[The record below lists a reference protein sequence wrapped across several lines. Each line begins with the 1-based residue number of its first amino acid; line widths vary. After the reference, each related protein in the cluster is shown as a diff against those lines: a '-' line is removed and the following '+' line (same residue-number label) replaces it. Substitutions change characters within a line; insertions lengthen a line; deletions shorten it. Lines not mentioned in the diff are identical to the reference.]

1 MSPAGSKQET
11 MPAKERKDVKGKMF
25 FWGLGRRKTA
35 VARVRLYPGLTGVM
49 VNGKSLEDYIH
60 CDQWEAEATEP
71 LRLTECA
78 DKFAVLARADGGGIG
93 AQARALRL
101 GIARALVR
109 YDEKLRSVL
118 RKAGMLTR
126 DDRMV
131 ERKKPGL
138 KGARKRPQY
147 SKR

>member
-1 MSPAGSKQET
+1 
-11 MPAKERKDVKGKMF
+11 MPAREKKDVKGKMF

-35 VARVRLYPGLTGVM
+35 VARVRLYPGSTGVL
-49 VNGKSLEDYIH
+49 VNGKTIEEYVRCTD
-60 CDQWEAEATEP
+60 WEHEATEP

-78 DKFAVLARADGGGIG
+78 DKFAVLARASGGGLG
-93 AQARALRL
+93 SQARALRL
-101 GIARALVR
+101 GIARALVK
-109 YDEKLRSVL
+109 YDEKFRVVL
-118 RKAGMLTR
+118 RRAGMLTR

>member
-1 MSPAGSKQET
+1 
-11 MPAKERKDVKGKMF
+11 MPRSDKTKVPGKVF

-35 VARVRLYPGLTGVM
+35 VARVRLFPGAQGM
-49 VNGKSLEDYIH
+49 WVNGKTLSEYIG
-60 CDQWEAEATEP
+60 CKEFEMEAIEP
-71 LRLTECA
+71 LKVTEAA
-78 DKFAVLARADGGGIG
+78 DKFAVVARCTGGGIG
-93 AQARALRL
+93 GQARAIRL

-109 YDEKLRSVL
+109 YDEKYKAVL
-118 RKAGMLTR
+118 KKAGMLTR

-138 KGARKRPQY
+138 KGARRRPQY

>member
-1 MSPAGSKQET
+1 MPSKK
-11 MPAKERKDVKGKMF
+11 KEDIKGKMF
-25 FWGLGRRKTA
+25 FWGLGRRKTS
-35 VARVRLYPGLTGVM
+35 VARVRLYPGAAGVLI
-49 VNGKSLEDYIH
+49 NNKSLSDYIR
-60 CDQWEAEATEP
+60 CIDWEAEATEP
-71 LRLTECA
+71 LRTTEMA
-78 DKFAVLARADGGGIG
+78 DKFAVVARCNGGGLG
-93 AQARALRL
+93 SQARAIRL
-101 GIARALVR
+101 GIARALVK
-109 YDEKLRSVL
+109 YDEKFRTIL

>member
-1 MSPAGSKQET
+1 
-11 MPAKERKDVKGKMF
+11 MPKKERKDTRGKMF
-25 FWGLGRRKTA
+25 FWGLGRRKTS
-35 VARVRLYPGLTGVM
+35 VARVRLYPGSTGVT
-49 VNGKSLEDYIH
+49 VNEKTLEEYIR
-60 CDQWEAEATEP
+60 CRDWEAEATEP
-71 LRLTECA
+71 LRAVECA
-78 DKFAVLARADGGGIG
+78 DKFAVVARASGGGLG
-93 AQARALRL
+93 SQARALRL
-101 GIARALVR
+101 GIARALVK
-109 YDEKLRSVL
+109 YDEKFRIIL

>member
-1 MSPAGSKQET
+1 
-11 MPAKERKDVKGKMF
+11 MPAKEKKELTKGKMF

-35 VARVRLYPGLTGVM
+35 VARVRLYPGATGCV
-49 VNGKSLEDYIH
+49 VNGKELNEYIR
-60 CDQWEAEATEP
+60 CKDWEAEATEP
-71 LRLTECA
+71 LRTTECA
-78 DKFAVLARADGGGIG
+78 DKFAVVARTNGGGLG
-93 AQARALRL
+93 SQARALRL
-101 GIARALVR
+101 GIARALVK
-109 YDEKLRSVL
+109 YDEKFRTLLR
-118 RKAGMLTR
+118 RAGMLTR